1 MSHGTHTNDLCLTQI
16 SESSRCL
23 SVFRQGIYKEYMC
36 MSREFIWVHK
46 RKAPFRQGTHM
57 EKEYMCMSKGICMP
71 LTDICILCVC
81 QGGFS
86 QEREKPPFEKEHI
99 CKRHTYICQGAFLFL
114 EGWLY
119 RHSLRAD
126 SRDMSHKL
134 VSHVAVFLLFD
145 KERFSFLRADSR
157 GTPISRG
164 RNTYVSQ
171 GAFLFPLSYVTQI
184 SESCRCRSTR
194 KAKRALMA
202 ITLNTH
208 THTQREGGREREKDT
223 HTHAHTRTRT

>member
-1 MSHGTHTNDLCLTQI
+1 MEHIRMTYVSHKLVSQVAVFLSFDK
-16 SESSRCL
+16 ESIRN
-23 SVFRQGIYKEYMC
+23 
-36 MSREFIWVHK
+36 
-46 RKAPFRQGTHM
+46 T
-57 EKEYMCMSKGICMP
+57 
-71 LTDICILCVC
+71 CVC
-81 QGGFS
+81 EGNTY
-86 QEREKPPFEKEHI
+86 EYIREKPPFDKEHI
-99 CKRHTYICQGAFLFL
+99 WKRNTCVCQREYVCPWQTYVFFVYAKGAFLKKEKSPLLKRNTYVKGIHIYVKGLF
-114 EGWLY
+114 
-119 RHSLRAD
+119 SFLRAD

-202 ITLNTH
+202 IKLNTH